1 MTNDKSLR
9 LCEDRRG
16 RICAMRPERAARL
29 VVGLLLLLLVIA
41 PLFANGVDLL
51 VDWLWFGQ
59 EGFRSIYL
67 TILKSQITLSSLAG
81 IGFMAVAGL
90 NLLVARRL
98 AGRHAFRV
106 HGETVELPMLD
117 QFRVV
122 FRWVIWGG
130 TVLVGDLG
138 GDWGASHWLD
148 YQLGQDAL
156 PKGEADPRLRLRLSF
171 YSFF

>member
-1 MTNDKSLR
+1 
-9 LCEDRRG
+9 
-16 RICAMRPERAARL
+16 MRPERAGVL

-41 PLFANGVDLL
+41 PPFANGVDVL

-90 NLLVARRL
+90 NLLVARSL
-98 AGRHAFRV
+98 AGRHAFPV

-117 QFRVV
+117 QFRVI
-122 FRWVIWGG
+122 FRGVIWGG
-130 TVLVGDLG
+130 GGLVGYLVG
-138 GDWGASHWLD
+138 GWGA
-148 YQLGQDAL
+148 G
-156 PKGEADPRLRLRLSF
+156 RLVD
-171 YSFF
+171 